1 MPTLKGL
8 ILAAGEGVRMRP
20 LTANIPKPLLPIAGK
35 ATIIHTIEAMRNAG
49 ITELQILV
57 GWRANRLKE
66 TLGDGE
72 NFDIKIEYV
81 IQEER
86 LGTAH
91 AISMLKDKL
100 AGERFCCAYG
110 DIIVSPKAL
119 EEALRQLFLIKES
132 VMCVAAVD
140 DPSRY
145 GAVEVKDGFV
155 KNIWE
160 KSPIRH
166 GNLINA
172 GIYVLNP
179 DIFEFIEATPVSTRG
194 EYELT
199 DSLTLLMKQQEL
211 RAHDLGGG
219 WLDIARSWE
228 LLTANEIVIK
238 EMVPKILGDVEQ
250 GAILKGPVFVG
261 EGSEV
266 LSGSYIV
273 GPVYIGQDCEIGPNC
288 FIRPSTSLGDRCKV
302 GNAVEVKNSIIMD
315 DSKVP
320 HNSYVGD
327 SVIGERCNFG
337 AGTNIANLR
346 LDDRPIPVIVDG
358 ERISSG
364 RRKLGAIIGDDVKTG
379 INASIIPG
387 TIIEESCFIG
397 PGAIAE
403 GYIVRKS
410 RIL

>member
-1 MPTLKGL
+1 MKGL
-8 ILAAGEGVRMRP
+8 ILAAGEGLRMRP

-35 ATIIHTIEAMRNAG
+35 ATIVHTIEAMRKAG
-49 ITELQILV
+49 VTELQILV
-57 GWRANRLKE
+57 GWRANRLKDA
-66 TLGDGE
+66 LGDGE
-72 NFDIKIEYV
+72 KLDIEIEYV
-81 IQEER
+81 TQEER

-100 AGERFCCAYG
+100 SGDRFCCAYG
-110 DIIVSPKAL
+110 DIIVSPRVL
-119 EEALRQLFLIKES
+119 EEALRQLFPMKES
-132 VMCVAAVD
+132 VMCVSAVD

-145 GAVEVKDGFV
+145 GSVEVKDGFV

-166 GNLINA
+166 ANLINA
-172 GIYVLNP
+172 GVYIFNP
-179 DIFEFIEATPVSTRG
+179 DIFEYIEATPLSPRG

-199 DSLTLLMKQQEL
+199 DSLSLLMKKQEL
-211 RAHDLGGG
+211 RAHDLGRG
-219 WLDIARSWE
+219 WLDIARPWE
-228 LLTANEIVIK
+228 LLTANEIVMK
-238 EMVPKILGDVEQ
+238 EMVPEVLGEIEE
-250 GAILKGPVFVG
+250 GAVLKGPVHVG
-261 EGSEV
+261 EGSEI

-273 GPVYIGQDCEIGPNC
+273 GPVYIGRECEIGPNC

-327 SVIGERCNFG
+327 SVIGERCNLG
-337 AGTNIANLR
+337 AGTMIANLR
-346 LDDRPIPVIVDG
+346 LDDRPVPVIVDG
-358 ERISSG
+358 ERVSSG
-364 RRKLGAIIGDDVKTG
+364 RRKLGAVIGDDVKTG

-387 TIIEESCFIG
+387 TIIEDSCFIG
-397 PGAIAE
+397 PGAVTE